1 MKVDV
6 YNQKGEVIDKIELP
20 ENIFNVKWNPV
31 LVHQVMVAMQ
41 NNQRKPI
48 AHTKNRGEV
57 SGGGRKPWRQK
68 GTGRARHGSIRS
80 PIWIGG
86 GVTFGPR
93 NEKKYQQKINKK
105 AKQLALFSTLSKKLT
120 DGEIKIIKEIKIND
134 STKGGQ
140 VKTKEMAKILSQFL
154 NNQKK
159 NQGLLI
165 LPQSDKNIIRATR
178 NLSFAQVD
186 IVDNLN
192 LIDVLKYKN
201 IFFLSEAINKLNEKS
216 KDKVK

>member
-6 YNQKGEVIDKIELP
+6 YNQKGEVIDKIELS
-20 ENIFNVKWNPV
+20 EDIFNVKWNPV
-31 LVHQVMVAMQ
+31 LVHQVLVAMQ

-57 SGGGRKPWRQK
+57 RGGGKKPWRQK

-86 GVTFGPR
+86 GVAFGPR
-93 NEKKYQQKINKK
+93 NEKNYQKKINKK
-105 AKQLALFSTLSKKLT
+105 AKQLALFSALSKKLT
-120 DGEIKIIKEIKIND
+120 DGEIKVIKEIKINEP
-134 STKGGQ
+134 
-140 VKTKEMAKILSQFL
+140 KTKEMAKILSQFL

-186 IVDNLN
+186 VVDNLN
-192 LIDVLKYKN
+192 LIDILKYKN
-201 IFFLSEAINKLNEKS
+201 IFFLSEAINKLNKKS

>member
-6 YNQKGEVIDKIELP
+6 YNQKGEVIDKIELS
-20 ENIFNVKWNPV
+20 EDIFNVKWNPV
-31 LVHQVMVAMQ
+31 LVHQVLVAMQ

-93 NEKKYQQKINKK
+93 NEKKYQKKINKK
-105 AKQLALFSTLSKKLT
+105 AKQLALFSALSKKLT
-120 DGEIKIIKEIKIND
+120 DGEIKVIKEIKINEP
-134 STKGGQ
+134 
-140 VKTKEMAKILSQFL
+140 KTKEMAKILSQFL

-159 NQGLLI
+159 NQGLLV

-186 IVDNLN
+186 VVDNLN
-192 LIDVLKYKN
+192 LIIFVKYKN
-201 IFFLSEAINKLNEKS
+201 IFFLSEAINKLNKKS
-216 KDKVK
+216 EDKVK

>member
-6 YNQKGEVIDKIELP
+6 YNQKGEVIDKIELS
-20 ENIFNVKWNPV
+20 EDIFNVKWNPV
-31 LVHQVMVAMQ
+31 LVHQVLVAMQ

-93 NEKKYQQKINKK
+93 NEKKYQKKINKK
-105 AKQLALFSTLSKKLT
+105 AKQLALFSALSKKLT
-120 DGEIKIIKEIKIND
+120 DGEIKVIKEIKINEP
-134 STKGGQ
+134 
-140 VKTKEMAKILSQFL
+140 KTKEMAKILSQFL

-159 NQGLLI
+159 NQGLLV

-186 IVDNLN
+186 VVDNLN
-192 LIDVLKYKN
+192 LIDILKYKN
-201 IFFLSEAINKLNEKS
+201 IFFLDRKS
-216 KDKVK
+216 VV

>member
-6 YNQKGEVIDKIELP
+6 YNQKGEVIDKIELS
-20 ENIFNVKWNPV
+20 EDIFNVKWNPV
-31 LVHQVMVAMQ
+31 LVHQVLVAMQ

-93 NEKKYQQKINKK
+93 NEKKYQKKINKK
-105 AKQLALFSTLSKKLT
+105 AKQLALFSALSKKLT
-120 DGEIKIIKEIKIND
+120 DGEIKVIKEIKINEP
-134 STKGGQ
+134 
-140 VKTKEMAKILSQFL
+140 KTKEMAKILSQFL

-159 NQGLLI
+159 NQGLLV

-186 IVDNLN
+186 VVDNLN

-201 IFFLSEAINKLNEKS
+201 IFFLSEAINKLNKKS
-216 KDKVK
+216 EDKVK

>member
-6 YNQKGEVIDKIELP
+6 YNQKGEVIDKIELS
-20 ENIFNVKWNPV
+20 EDIFNVKWNPV
-31 LVHQVMVAMQ
+31 LVHQVLVAMQ

-93 NEKKYQQKINKK
+93 NEKKYQKKINKK
-105 AKQLALFSTLSKKLT
+105 AKQLALFSALSKKLT
-120 DGEIKIIKEIKIND
+120 DGEIKVIKEIKINEP
-134 STKGGQ
+134 
-140 VKTKEMAKILSQFL
+140 KTKEMAKILSQFL

-159 NQGLLI
+159 NQGLLV

-186 IVDNLN
+186 VVDNLN

-201 IFFLSEAINKLNEKS
+201 IFFLSEAINKLNKKS

>member
-6 YNQKGEVIDKIELP
+6 YNQKGEVIDKIELS
-20 ENIFNVKWNPV
+20 EDIFNVKWNPV
-31 LVHQVMVAMQ
+31 LVHQVLVAMQ

-93 NEKKYQQKINKK
+93 NEKKYQKKINKK
-105 AKQLALFSTLSKKLT
+105 AKQLALFSALSKKLT
-120 DGEIKIIKEIKIND
+120 DGEIKVIKEIKINEP
-134 STKGGQ
+134 
-140 VKTKEMAKILSQFL
+140 KTKEMAKILSQFL

-201 IFFLSEAINKLNEKS
+201 IFFLSEAINKLNKKS
-216 KDKVK
+216 EDKVK

>member
-6 YNQKGEVIDKIELP
+6 YNQKGEVIDKIELS
-20 ENIFNVKWNPV
+20 EDIFNVKWNPV
-31 LVHQVMVAMQ
+31 LVHQVLVAMQ

-93 NEKKYQQKINKK
+93 NEKKYQKKINKK
-105 AKQLALFSTLSKKLT
+105 AKQLALFSALSKKLT
-120 DGEIKIIKEIKIND
+120 DGEIKVIKEIKINEP
-134 STKGGQ
+134 
-140 VKTKEMAKILSQFL
+140 KTKEMAKILSQFL

-159 NQGLLI
+159 NQGLLV

-186 IVDNLN
+186 VVDNLN
-192 LIDVLKYKN
+192 LIDILKYKN
-201 IFFLSEAINKLNEKS
+201 IFFLSEAINKLNKKS
-216 KDKVK
+216 EDKVK

>member
-6 YNQKGEVIDKIELP
+6 YNQKGEVIDKIELS
-20 ENIFNVKWNPV
+20 EDIFNVKWNPV
-31 LVHQVMVAMQ
+31 LVHQVLVAMQ

-93 NEKKYQQKINKK
+93 NEKKYQKKINKK
-105 AKQLALFSTLSKKLT
+105 AKQLALFSALSKKLT
-120 DGEIKIIKEIKIND
+120 DGEIKVIKEIKINEP
-134 STKGGQ
+134 
-140 VKTKEMAKILSQFL
+140 KTKEMAKILSQFL

-159 NQGLLI
+159 NQGLLV

-186 IVDNLN
+186 VVDNLN
-192 LIDVLKYKN
+192 LIDILKYKN
-201 IFFLSEAINKLNEKS
+201 IFFLSEAINKLNKKS